1 MMKNKILI
9 KVYIPNLDE
18 TYEIFI
24 PTNERIKKILELI
37 VKVVEEHSDSDFSS
51 EQRHLLVDTDTLNI
65 YSGSLIVRDTNLK
78 NSKIVILI

>member
-1 MMKNKILI
+1 MKNKILI